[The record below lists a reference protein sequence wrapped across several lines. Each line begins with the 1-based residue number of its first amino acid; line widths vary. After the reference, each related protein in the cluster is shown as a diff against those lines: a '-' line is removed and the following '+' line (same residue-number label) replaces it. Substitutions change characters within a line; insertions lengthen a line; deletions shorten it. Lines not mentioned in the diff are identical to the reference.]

1 MEFLSW
7 TGLALV
13 VIGLI
18 CALVGAFR
26 GRPKAL
32 QAGALL
38 LALGMAAGAVYD
50 VRHERYGWLV
60 LDLVLVAWNVALFI
74 HHRKAAA

>member
-1 MEFLSW
+1 MEFPSW

-13 VIGLI
+13 IIGLVS
-18 CALVGAFR
+18 ALVGAFR

-38 LALGMAAGAVYD
+38 LALGMAAGD
-50 VRHERYGWLV
+50 G
-60 LDLVLVAWNVALFI
+60 VAA
-74 HHRKAAA
+74 